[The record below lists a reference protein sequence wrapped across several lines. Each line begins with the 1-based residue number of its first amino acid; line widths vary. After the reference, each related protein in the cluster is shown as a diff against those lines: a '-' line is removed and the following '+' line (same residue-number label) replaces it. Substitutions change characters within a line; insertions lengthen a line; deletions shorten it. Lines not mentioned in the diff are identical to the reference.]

1 MVRKGDK
8 AMKIAERLQKIL
20 DEYKNKRVIV
30 VGTTSSGKSTLL
42 KKIKNAKDMDD
53 LVFPLLSKEEKD
65 YVCQSVWTEEIGKT
79 MTRLVKEKVKVEKG
93 KPLFG
98 TVILDCDLI
107 IYLDISD
114 ELLKER
120 CKKRKTNFKSA
131 KDMQKM
137 ILREITKSNIR
148 SISFQID

>member
-42 KKIKNAKDMDD
+42 KKIKNAEDMDD
-53 LVFPLLSKEEKD
+53 LVFPLLSKEEKN

-98 TVILDCDLI
+98 TVILGCDLI
-107 IYLDISD
+107 IYLDIND

-120 CKKRKTNFKSA
+120 CKKRKTSFKSA

-137 ILREITKSNIR
+137 ILREIAKSKIH

>member
-42 KKIKNAKDMDD
+42 KKIKNAEDMDD
-53 LVFPLLSKEEKD
+53 LVFPLLSKEEKN

-98 TVILDCDLI
+98 TVILGCDLI
-107 IYLDISD
+107 IYLDIND

-120 CKKRKTNFKSA
+120 CKKKEKLVLRVQKTCK
-131 KDMQKM
+131 
-137 ILREITKSNIR
+137 R
-148 SISFQID
+148 